1 MRERWRMHQNW
12 YFIPEDYSAQ
22 MGESGPEVRPELW
35 EAVTLPHTFR
45 LEPYAHRGIT
55 TAQGIGT
62 YVRYFPLDDAAKEKN
77 LYLTFEAV
85 MGVTDVWLNGVL
97 LHTKLADK
105 TPDEGGE
112 IHTNYGGYL
121 PFVVCLNDAAY
132 FDGRENVLV
141 VRTNNQNNGQVPPGK
156 PQELLDF
163 TYFGGIYRDVWLD
176 AVEDIFVTDPLY
188 EDVENGGG
196 IVLEYPLVSKE
207 KAVVS
212 VKTQLRSMKKEEQK
226 VRLVQQI
233 MDTDEN
239 CAAEWSVQLTLTPQT
254 AGEILAEIEVEKP
267 QLWNT
272 EHPYLYELVTSV
284 WAGDVLKDQKKTRF
298 GIRQIE
304 TNREQ
309 GIVINGEVQPF
320 LSGINRHQDYPVIGN
335 AAPASM
341 QKRDAV
347 LYKEA
352 GFQVIRA
359 AHYPMSE
366 EFLNACDELGLLLF
380 EATPGWQW
388 YPTDEPEPFTS
399 RVRNNIRQMVRRDRN
414 HPCVLAYETVL
425 NETYHIPYGYSR
437 DSALTA
443 LAEQKSAKTAGE
455 SYGYDPS
462 PEANGIDKVSDF
474 IYGFQDPLEKTE
486 KAVMFHREYTDCYIE
501 HYGEFNSRRV
511 TRGTADGFY
520 PHGEA
525 RNLVKANQMLW
536 RNLDDEY
543 SLASCY
549 ELHEKNPAFTG
560 AAIWTG
566 IDSRG
571 FNGYMSPCGVWD
583 GYRLP
588 KISYWAYASQ
598 QEEKP
603 VLYLASEWTKTAPV
617 LDKAETEVKIGTDAF
632 REIYV
637 YSNAGTVV
645 LTVEKDGEILWEKTQ
660 KPYTGE
666 NAGYLP
672 HPPFYF
678 AEVPYAEGTVLR
690 ARGYDAQGNL
700 LAEDH
705 RKTAGEPHHIR
716 VYADFQGIPLQ
727 ADGNDVVFLRAE
739 ILDKDNVLCADAEP
753 RVFFEVEGD
762 AQIVGTGDL
771 LTDANPVLA
780 EAGIASAYLR
790 AGNTSGV
797 VRVKA
802 STKEL
807 SGDSVEISL
816 IPAEHPEFV
825 GKCLKDEN
833 LSSGKRANLSTHLIS
848 GDVSVVPLETVDGE
862 VYPESILLGGSASW
876 KLKGEN
882 YLQMRCKV
890 KSGDRNAQLLIYQDD
905 ILRWRGKADQEENIT
920 LALEDAGILR
930 TELRAETPTEILLFS
945 PYLWKGERR
954 EKPTELSVNLAF
966 GKPATATDG
975 AESAENLWKGGA
987 WFGGQPKDGPQEWQ
1001 VDLGEV
1007 CAVRNARVDVG
1018 CQMGSDC
1025 TLYHYEIHTS
1035 DNGADWEKQ
1044 AENSRTSWS
1053 NGVLDYFTA
1062 EHVRYVKVI
1071 FTGVDG
1077 RLSAGIRRFE
1087 IYRDYGVDDVREY
1100 ALSGIVVE
1108 ENDLVFSSESLEYT
1122 LPEQEKL
1129 TIRALAADPNAEV
1142 RVCGTSVV
1150 QPENHQIHDVQP
1162 VTVCRAD
1169 CNGKAEIEVRSAS
1182 GKGVR
1187 TYKIQF

>member
-12 YFIPEDYSAQ
+12 YFMPEDYVMQ
-22 MGESGPEVRPELW
+22 VKDSGPQETPEFW
-35 EAVTLPHTFR
+35 EAVTIPHTFR

-62 YVRYFPLDDAAKEKN
+62 YVRYFPLDSVMKEKH

-121 PFVVCLNDAAY
+121 PFVVYLNDAAH

-141 VRTNNQNNGQVPPGK
+141 VRTNNQDNGQVPPGK

-196 IVLEYPLVSKE
+196 IVLEYPIVSKE

-212 VKTQLRSMKKEEQK
+212 VKTQLRSMKKEEE
-226 VRLVQQI
+226 QI
-233 MDTDEN
+233 TLMQEIVDTDGN
-239 CAAEWSVQLTLTPQT
+239 CAAQWQQQITLFPQN
-254 AGEILAEIEVEKP
+254 AQEVLGEIEVEKP

-347 LYKEA
+347 LYKKA
-352 GFQVIRA
+352 GFKVIRA

-399 RVRNNIRQMVRRDRN
+399 RVHNNIRQMVRRDRD

-501 HYGEFNSRRV
+501 HYGEFHSRRV

-536 RNLDDEY
+536 RNLDEEY
-543 SLASCY
+543 SLAGCY

-583 GYRLP
+583 GYRIP

-598 QEEKP
+598 QEENP

-617 LDKAETEVKIGTDAF
+617 MDKADEEVKIGTDKL

-660 KPYTGE
+660 KPYTRE
-666 NAGYLP
+666 KAGYLP

-678 AEVPYAEGTVLR
+678 AEVPYSEGTVLR
-690 ARGYDAQGNL
+690 ARGYDEKGNL
-700 LAEDH
+700 WAQDL
-705 RKTAGEPHHIR
+705 RKTAGKPHHIR
-716 VYADFQGIPLQ
+716 VSADFLGIPLQ
-727 ADGNDVVFLRAE
+727 SDGNDVVFLRAE
-739 ILDKDNVLCADAEP
+739 ILDENNILCTEAEP

-762 AQIVGTGDL
+762 AQIVGTGNL
-771 LTDANPVLA
+771 LAETNPARA

-797 VRVKA
+797 IQVSA
-802 STKEL
+802 SAKGL
-807 SGDSVEISL
+807 SGDSVEISI
-816 IPAEHPEFV
+816 IPSVYPEFAGTRCV
-825 GKCLKDEN
+825 EEKLH
-833 LSSGKRANLSTHLIS
+833 SGKRANLSSRLLR
-848 GDVSVVPLETVDGE
+848 GDVSVIPLAESDGE
-862 VYPESILLGGSASW
+862 RYPESILLKGSACW
-876 KLKGEN
+876 KLNGEN
-882 YLQMRCKV
+882 YLRMGCKV
-890 KSGDRNAQLLIYQDD
+890 RSGDREAQLLIYQDD
-905 ILRWRGKADQEENIT
+905 ILRWKGKADQEGMIT
-920 LALEDAGILR
+920 LSLETSGVLR
-930 TELRAETPTEILLFS
+930 TELRAQTPAELLLLS
-945 PYLWKGERR
+945 PYLWKGETV
-954 EKPTELSVNLAF
+954 EKATELSANLAF
-966 GKPATATDG
+966 GKSASASDG

-1001 VDLGEV
+1001 VDLGEI
-1007 CAVRNARVDVG
+1007 CSVRNVRVDVG

-1025 TLYHYEIHTS
+1025 TLYRYEIHTS
-1035 DNGADWEKQ
+1035 ENGTDWEKQ
-1044 AENSRTSWS
+1044 AENCRTSWS

-1062 EHVRYVKVI
+1062 EKVRYVKVI
-1071 FTGVDG
+1071 FISVDG

-1100 ALSGIVVE
+1100 ALSGIAVE

-1122 LPEQEKL
+1122 LFEQEKL
-1129 TIRALAADPNAEV
+1129 TIRALAADPEAEV
-1142 RVCGTSVV
+1142 SICGTPVL
-1150 QPENHQIHDVQP
+1150 QPENHQINAVQP
-1162 VTVCRAD
+1162 VTVYRVD
-1169 CNGKAEIEVRSAS
+1169 CGGEVKIEVRSAS

-1187 TYKIQF
+1187 TYRIHF